1 MCTPPAAIKSSA
13 ASSAGI
19 GVNSLPLRCW
29 PPEARASVRLSSP
42 CGALCRKGTLSESP
56 SEVSSRRGA
65 ADCLG
70 LCEAVGHPTGPLAH
84 SHSPW
89 QPRYSHQAGRAVR
102 PTPTHPRG
110 HAPTAR
116 RPAPSFGACLCR
128 EPAPLVG
135 GDVQARLP
143 PARPCRS
150 AAWVSRRAL
159 TPVIPSRCSHTAAPH
174 LLPRPP
180 PAHAR
185 ATPCLPAF
193 PPLLGPDPRRRGHL
207 SCRDGWG
214 RQASLF
220 AWSPSRGATLPPYGA
235 LPGQVAAGVFWG
247 ARLCHWW
254 IFLNPAGGGGE
265 RSALPAAA
273 PGAPALP
280 PLLSAATARLAP
292 GGPARS
298 PDAEMKV
305 LGHRLQLLTGTAA
318 RCSPLPLSDLEQ
330 ARGAVARVGRGD
342 PGCAFPGE
350 RNLEHTG
357 LY

>member
-1 MCTPPAAIKSSA
+1 M
-13 ASSAGI
+13 
-19 GVNSLPLRCW
+19 
-29 PPEARASVRLSSP
+29 
-42 CGALCRKGTLSESP
+42 
-56 SEVSSRRGA
+56 
-65 ADCLG
+65 
-70 LCEAVGHPTGPLAH
+70 
-84 SHSPW
+84 
-89 QPRYSHQAGRAVR
+89 
-102 PTPTHPRG
+102 
-110 HAPTAR
+110 
-116 RPAPSFGACLCR
+116 CR

-159 TPVIPSRCSHTAAPH
+159 TPVIPSRCSHTAAQH
-174 LLPRPP
+174 LLPRSP

-207 SCRDGWG
+207 SRRDGRG
-214 RQASLF
+214 RQTSLF

-235 LPGQVAAGVFWG
+235 HPGQVAAGVFWG

-273 PGAPALP
+273 PAAPALP
-280 PLLSAATARLAP
+280 PLLSAAIARLAP
-292 GGPARS
+292 GGPARF

-357 LY
+357 LYCVPGAGVWEGGAPVLGTWSG